1 MQKTRLCHSEVTSVL
16 STKKKKHL
24 RPCID
29 SVFCLKIKIKKKLEL
44 YKTLLLVNNTVYV
57 VNSQILVPST
67 QYMRSHDTK
76 TPCLSALYCL
86 RCHALFNRKTIS
98 CIIFFFGKIS
108 DYIKFDR
115 YIEKKIVF
123 GFTFKMFFCF
133 FCNSTSFA
141 NIPLQ

>member
-16 STKKKKHL
+16 STKKKPKHL

-123 GFTFKMFFCF
+123 GFTFKMFFC
-133 FCNSTSFA
+133 NSTSFA